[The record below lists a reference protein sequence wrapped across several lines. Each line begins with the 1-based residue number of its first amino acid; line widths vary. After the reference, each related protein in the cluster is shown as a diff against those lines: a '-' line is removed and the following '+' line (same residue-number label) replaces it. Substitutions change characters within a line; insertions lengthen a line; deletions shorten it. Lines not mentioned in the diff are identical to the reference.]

1 MRSWWRRDRDQDVKR
16 GGETFKTA
24 GRTGSVAARSVYRPW
39 GFSRPCIWAQERKS
53 SGSRSIPARPSHC
66 NIITSAPSTGW
77 WCLVKHPSR
86 GDETPDSSRMN
97 RLTFLLECSTG
108 SRTRATARCVSSRCR
123 WVPTLARTTSCG
135 SKTAINGHLKA
146 EMLPI
151 MPWPKRCRRR
161 AGPRSR
167 QWFFRAPVQA

>member
-1 MRSWWRRDRDQDVKR
+1 
-16 GGETFKTA
+16 
-24 GRTGSVAARSVYRPW
+24 
-39 GFSRPCIWAQERKS
+39 
-53 SGSRSIPARPSHC
+53 
-66 NIITSAPSTGW
+66 
-77 WCLVKHPSR
+77 
-86 GDETPDSSRMN
+86 
-97 RLTFLLECSTG
+97 
-108 SRTRATARCVSSRCR
+108 
-123 WVPTLARTTSCG
+123 LARTTSCG